1 MLQTVKSDL
10 RLYPS
15 KNQRERE
22 NNGKIG
28 KNYRYQSLCYIPIFL
43 SIQIKSHRNLFKY
56 RPLFLINTIK
66 S

>member
-28 KNYRYQSLCYIPIFL
+28 NNYRYQSLCYTPIFL
-43 SIQIKSHRNLFKY
+43 STNISPKSFQVPSALSN
-56 RPLFLINTIK
+56 
-66 S
+66 

>member
-28 KNYRYQSLCYIPIFL
+28 KNYRYQLSLCYTNFL
-43 SIQIKSHRNLFKY
+43 EYK
-56 RPLFLINTIK
+56 
-66 S
+66 

>member
-28 KNYRYQSLCYIPIFL
+28 KIIDTKVSVIHQFS
-43 SIQIKSHRNLFKY
+43 
-56 RPLFLINTIK
+56 
-66 S
+66 

>member
-1 MLQTVKSDL
+1 MMLQTVKSDL

-28 KNYRYQSLCYIPIFL
+28 KNYRYQSLCYTPIFSSTNNISPKSFQVPSAL
-43 SIQIKSHRNLFKY
+43 SN
-56 RPLFLINTIK
+56 
-66 S
+66 